1 MITQNKEKQPA
12 EHGEQNKLCTNMV
25 SLEEKRFDDAAPISL
40 RLLGGQQIQN
50 VPVHKLEGLASP
62 AGHTSQRIFSDEYR

>member
-1 MITQNKEKQPA
+1 MITENKEKQPA
-12 EHGEQNKLCTNMV
+12 EQGEQNKLCTNIV